1 MCNIAPVLT
10 RTGVFYVVKTL
21 VPDANDLRGG
31 GPLTA
36 SDPMQ
41 ATSEVADHPAS
52 DLRGGARQAT
62 SEVADHPANG
72 LRQATSEVADHHKKD
87 KEKTV

>member
-36 SDPMQ
+36 SD
-41 ATSEVADHPAS
+41 
-52 DLRGGARQAT
+52 LRGGRPPGKRPQ
-62 SEVADHPANG
+62 ANG
-72 LRQATSEVADHHKKD
+72 LRGGGPP
-87 KEKTV
+87 

>member
-41 ATSEVADHPAS
+41 TTSEVADHS
-52 DLRGGARQAT
+52 RQAT

>member
-21 VPDANDLRGG
+21 LPQPGDGKRAQRWQ
-31 GPLTA
+31 T
-36 SDPMQ
+36 
-41 ATSEVADHPAS
+41 T
-52 DLRGGARQAT
+52 RQTT
-62 SEVADHPANG
+62 SEVADHPANDP
-72 LRQATSEVADHHKKD
+72 EVADHHKKD

>member
-41 ATSEVADHPAS
+41 ATSEVADHPA
-52 DLRGGARQAT
+52 
-62 SEVADHPANG
+62 NG

>member
-31 GPLTA
+31 A
-36 SDPMQ
+36 RQ
-41 ATSEVADHPAS
+41 VTSEVADHPAS

-72 LRQATSEVADHHKKD
+72 LRQTASEVADHHKKD

>member
-21 VPDANDLRGG
+21 VLQPWEWQTSSWQTTSEVADRPANELRGG
-31 GPLTA
+31 GP
-36 SDPMQ
+36 PGKRPQ
-41 ATSEVADHPAS
+41 
-52 DLRGGARQAT
+52 RRQT
-62 SEVADHPANG
+62 G
-72 LRQATSEVADHHKKD
+72 VADHHKKD

>member
-21 VPDANDLRGG
+21 VPQPREWQ
-31 GPLTA
+31 T
-36 SDPMQ
+36 
-41 ATSEVADHPAS
+41 TSEVAD
-52 DLRGGARQAT
+52 R
-62 SEVADHPANG
+62 PANDP
-72 LRQATSEVADHHKKD
+72 EVADHHKKD

>member
-21 VPDANDLRGG
+21 VPQPREWQ
-31 GPLTA
+31 T
-36 SDPMQ
+36 SSWQ
-41 ATSEVADHPAS
+41 TTSEVADHS
-52 DLRGGARQAT
+52 RQTT
-62 SEVADHPANG
+62 SEVADHPANDP
-72 LRQATSEVADHHKKD
+72 EVADHHKKD